1 MDSRELFDV
10 LLVVVGGL
18 VAYTETYG
26 FTDPRATISQVL
38 GVLTTL
44 DVRVYLV
51 LGGLFGMMF
60 VGYLV
65 VYLPKKDAGNIR
77 PE

>member
-1 MDSRELFDV
+1 MDLRKLSDA

-18 VAYTETYG
+18 AAYTETYG
-26 FTDPRATISQVL
+26 FTDPRATVWQVL
-38 GVLTTL
+38 RVLETL

-51 LGGLFGMMF
+51 MGGLFGIIF

-65 VYLPKKDAGNIR
+65 VYLPRKDASSIR